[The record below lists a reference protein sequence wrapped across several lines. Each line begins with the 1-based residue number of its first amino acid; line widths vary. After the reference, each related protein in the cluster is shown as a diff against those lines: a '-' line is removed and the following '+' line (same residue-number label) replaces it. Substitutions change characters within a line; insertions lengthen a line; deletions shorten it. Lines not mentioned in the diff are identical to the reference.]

1 MSRARSII
9 RIAPPVLLAFSLL
22 GSGLAQAHGEASTDL
37 DEFQQHLD
45 EYQQEVNQLSSLL
58 DGIVDDY
65 AADTDAAAGV
75 DAFVEEWEEVGYHLV
90 VETKATP
97 LYPAIWQ
104 GIVGLRDAISNE
116 APESDV
122 RAAADDLE
130 VALWEGMGG
139 VRLAA
144 ANPDLVSG
152 GGEEQAAET
161 PHDTIHHIEDDLDH
175 AVEDYADGEL
185 AEAKDLIMKT
195 YLNRFE
201 GLEGDLIEQDP
212 KLVVGL
218 EEDFNAR
225 LPMLMD
231 DGAQVE
237 EVQAKVDAMKK
248 QLERAEQ
255 LLMEKDKAKSE
266 VF

>member
-1 MSRARSII
+1 MPRTRSII
-9 RIAPPVLLAFSLL
+9 RTAPPVFLAFSLL
-22 GSGLAQAHGEASTDL
+22 GPGLAHAHGEAGEDL
-37 DEFQQHLD
+37 DEFQEHLD
-45 EYQQEVNQLSSLL
+45 DYQQDVNKLSSIL

-65 AADTDAAAGV
+65 AADKDAAAGV
-75 DAFVEEWEEVGYHLV
+75 DAFVEEWEEVDYHLV

-104 GIVGLRDAISNE
+104 GIVGLRDAISND
-116 APESDV
+116 APDSEV

-130 VALWEGMGG
+130 AALWEGMGG

-144 ANPDLVSG
+144 ANPDLAAG
-152 GGEEQAAET
+152 GGEQHAAET

-225 LPMLMD
+225 LPMLMEQ
-231 DGAQVE
+231 GAPVE
-237 EVQAKVDAMKK
+237 KVQAKVDEMKK
-248 QLERAEQ
+248 GLERAEQ
-255 LLMEKDKAKSE
+255 LLMEKETAKSE